1 MHGPSGFHIAGL
13 AWNGSLRT
21 QHVLL
26 MCTQLGRCIGL
37 GAEAAC
43 LVKSKL
49 CDSPLSNLEHVT
61 ALLFAS
67 VSPVIKC
74 DGSRNFH

>member
-1 MHGPSGFHIAGL
+1 
-13 AWNGSLRT
+13 
-21 QHVLL
+21 